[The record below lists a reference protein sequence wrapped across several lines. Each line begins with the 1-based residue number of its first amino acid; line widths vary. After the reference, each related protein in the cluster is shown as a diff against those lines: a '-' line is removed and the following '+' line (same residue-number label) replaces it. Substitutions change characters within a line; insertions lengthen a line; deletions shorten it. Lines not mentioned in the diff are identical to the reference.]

1 MEITNGNLVLF
12 IEFVNSTG
20 ETKRQNMSSIF
31 TEKIVLLLGESIDNL
46 LDSKTTNLGRL
57 SSDELQKAYKNYIK
71 TLWKI
76 L

>member
-31 TEKIVLLLGESIDNL
+31 IEKIVLLLGESIDNL
-46 LDSKTTNLGRL
+46 LDSKTTNLERL

-71 TLWKI
+71 TL
-76 L
+76 

>member
-46 LDSKTTNLGRL
+46 LDSKTTNLERL
-57 SSDELQKAYKNYIK
+57 SSDELQKAYNNYIK
-71 TLWKI
+71 TL
-76 L
+76 

>member
-1 MEITNGNLVLF
+1 VEITNGNLVLF

-46 LDSKTTNLGRL
+46 LDSKTTNLERL

-71 TLWKI
+71 TL
-76 L
+76 

>member
-20 ETKRQNMSSIF
+20 ETKRQSMSSIF

-46 LDSKTTNLGRL
+46 LDSKTTNLERL

-71 TLWKI
+71 TL
-76 L
+76 